1 MILDTLA
8 MDVVLQVP
16 RFDQPALLTPHAGE
30 MAHLSGQR
38 KDDVKADAPTLARAM
53 AAKHDAV
60 VALKG
65 ATTFVISP
73 QGEAWCHVSANAD
86 LGTSG
91 SGGASLVHA
100 GARGVFEHAL
110 AGHRLAVR
118 RGRLGF
124 PAREILREIPSAM
137 RDL

>member
-53 AAKHDAV
+53 ATKQNAV

-65 ATTFVISP
+65 ASTFVISP
-73 QGEAWCHVSANAD
+73 QGEA
-86 LGTSG
+86 
-91 SGGASLVHA
+91 
-100 GARGVFEHAL
+100 
-110 AGHRLAVR
+110 
-118 RGRLGF
+118 
-124 PAREILREIPSAM
+124 
-137 RDL
+137 